1 MKLSFTSPEGW
12 QMPEDATPGQ
22 PFQAVGTFLADED
35 GNLTLTAIDGTE
47 IPMMEDDEMEMEDE
61 GMEIEVTMPEKE
73 MSEEEDMM
81 DRAKK
86 MGVFK

>member
-1 MKLSFTSPEGW
+1 
-12 QMPEDATPGQ
+12 MPEDATPGQ

-35 GNLTLTAIDGTE
+35 GNITLTSIDGTE
-47 IPMMEDDEMEMEDE
+47 IPVMEDDEMEMENE
-61 GMEIEVTMPEKE
+61 GVEVEVKMPEKE

>member
-1 MKLSFTSPEGW
+1 
-12 QMPEDATPGQ
+12 MPEDATPGQ

-61 GMEIEVTMPEKE
+61 VEVEVTMPEKE

>member
-1 MKLSFTSPEGW
+1 
-12 QMPEDATPGQ
+12 MPEDATPGQ

-35 GNLTLTAIDGTE
+35 GNITLTAIDGTE
-47 IPMMEDDEMEMEDE
+47 IPVMEDDDMEMEDE
-61 GMEIEVTMPEKE
+61 GVEVEVKMPEKE

>member
-1 MKLSFTSPEGW
+1 
-12 QMPEDATPGQ
+12 MPEDATPGQ

-61 GMEIEVTMPEKE
+61 SVEVEVTMPEKE

>member
-1 MKLSFTSPEGW
+1 
-12 QMPEDATPGQ
+12 MPEDATPGQ

-35 GNLTLTAIDGTE
+35 GNITLTAIDGTE
-47 IPMMEDDEMEMEDE
+47 IPAMEDDEMEMEDE
-61 GMEIEVTMPEKE
+61 GVEVEVTMPEKE

>member
-47 IPMMEDDEMEMEDE
+47 IPVMEDEEMEDE
-61 GMEIEVTMPEKE
+61 GVEIEVTMPEKE

>member
-1 MKLSFTSPEGW
+1 
-12 QMPEDATPGQ
+12 MPEDATPGQ

-47 IPMMEDDEMEMEDE
+47 IPMMEEDDMEEE
-61 GMEIEVTMPEKE
+61 GVEVEVTMPEKE

>member
-1 MKLSFTSPEGW
+1 
-12 QMPEDATPGQ
+12 MPEDATPGQ

-35 GNLTLTAIDGTE
+35 GNITLTAIDGTE
-47 IPMMEDDEMEMEDE
+47 IPVMEDDEMEMEDE
-61 GMEIEVTMPEKE
+61 GVEVEVTMPEKE
-73 MSEEEDMM
+73 MSKEEDMM

>member
-1 MKLSFTSPEGW
+1 
-12 QMPEDATPGQ
+12 MPEDATPGQ

-35 GNLTLTAIDGTE
+35 GNLTLTAIDGAE
-47 IPMMEDDEMEMEDE
+47 IPVMEDDEMEMEDE
-61 GMEIEVTMPEKE
+61 GVEVEVTMPEKE

>member
-1 MKLSFTSPEGW
+1 
-12 QMPEDATPGQ
+12 MPEDATPGQ

-61 GMEIEVTMPEKE
+61 GVEVEVTMPEKE

>member
-1 MKLSFTSPEGW
+1 
-12 QMPEDATPGQ
+12 MPEDATPGQ

-61 GMEIEVTMPEKE
+61 GVEVEVTMPEEE

>member
-1 MKLSFTSPEGW
+1 
-12 QMPEDATPGQ
+12 MPEDATPGQ

-47 IPMMEDDEMEMEDE
+47 IPVMEDDEMEMEDE
-61 GMEIEVTMPEKE
+61 GVEVEVKMPEKE

>member
-1 MKLSFTSPEGW
+1 
-12 QMPEDATPGQ
+12 MPEDATPGQ

-35 GNLTLTAIDGTE
+35 GNITLTAIDGTE
-47 IPMMEDDEMEMEDE
+47 IPIMEDDEMEMEDE
-61 GMEIEVTMPEKE
+61 GVEVEVTMPEKE

>member
-47 IPMMEDDEMEMEDE
+47 IPMMEEDDMEEE
-61 GMEIEVTMPEKE
+61 GVEVEVTMPEKE

>member
-1 MKLSFTSPEGW
+1 
-12 QMPEDATPGQ
+12 MPEDATPGQ

-61 GMEIEVTMPEKE
+61 GVEVEVKMPEKE

>member
-1 MKLSFTSPEGW
+1 
-12 QMPEDATPGQ
+12 MPEDATPGQ

-47 IPMMEDDEMEMEDE
+47 IPVMEDDEMEMEDE
-61 GMEIEVTMPEKE
+61 GVEVEVTIPEKE

>member
-1 MKLSFTSPEGW
+1 
-12 QMPEDATPGQ
+12 MPEDATPGQ

-47 IPMMEDDEMEMEDE
+47 IPMMEDDDMEMEDE
-61 GMEIEVTMPEKE
+61 GVEVEVTMPEKE

>member
-1 MKLSFTSPEGW
+1 
-12 QMPEDATPGQ
+12 MPEDATPGQ

-47 IPMMEDDEMEMEDE
+47 IPMMEEDEMEMEDE
-61 GMEIEVTMPEKE
+61 GVEVEVTMPEEE

>member
-1 MKLSFTSPEGW
+1 
-12 QMPEDATPGQ
+12 MPEDATPGQ

-47 IPMMEDDEMEMEDE
+47 IPVMEDDEMEMEDE
-61 GMEIEVTMPEKE
+61 GVEVEVTMPEKE

>member
-1 MKLSFTSPEGW
+1 
-12 QMPEDATPGQ
+12 MPEDATPGQ

-35 GNLTLTAIDGTE
+35 GNITLTAIDGTE
-47 IPMMEDDEMEMEDE
+47 IPVMEDDEMEMENE
-61 GMEIEVTMPEKE
+61 GVEVEVTMPEKE

>member
-1 MKLSFTSPEGW
+1 
-12 QMPEDATPGQ
+12 MPEDATPGQ

-35 GNLTLTAIDGTE
+35 GNITLTAIDGTE
-47 IPMMEDDEMEMEDE
+47 IPVMEDDDMEMEDE
-61 GMEIEVTMPEKE
+61 GVEVEVTMPEKE

>member
-1 MKLSFTSPEGW
+1 
-12 QMPEDATPGQ
+12 MPEDATPGQ

-47 IPMMEDDEMEMEDE
+47 IPVMEDEEMEDE
-61 GMEIEVTMPEKE
+61 GVEIEVTMPEKE

>member
-1 MKLSFTSPEGW
+1 
-12 QMPEDATPGQ
+12 MPEDATPGQ

-47 IPMMEDDEMEMEDE
+47 IPVMEDDEMEMEDE
-61 GMEIEVTMPEKE
+61 GVEVEVTMPEK
-73 MSEEEDMM
+73 EDMM

>member
-47 IPMMEDDEMEMEDE
+47 IPVMEDEEMEDE

>member
-1 MKLSFTSPEGW
+1 MPEG
-12 QMPEDATPGQ
+12 ATPGQ

-61 GMEIEVTMPEKE
+61 GVEVEVTMPEKE